1 MNILSLVH
9 GGAVSRELS
18 SGSVAIF
25 ICTALFLQLFEI
37 FIAFCPYG
45 FIKICGEMEKWK
57 HLNVI
62 LINLTQSRQSWK

>member
-18 SGSVAIF
+18 FVSVAIF

-37 FIAFCPYG
+37 FIALCPYG
-45 FIKICGEMEKWK
+45 FIKISGEMEKWM

-62 LINLTQSRQSWK
+62 LINLTQSRQS

>member
-18 SGSVAIF
+18 FVSVAIF

-37 FIAFCPYG
+37 FIALCPYG
-45 FIKICGEMEKWK
+45 FIKISGEMEK
-57 HLNVI
+57 
-62 LINLTQSRQSWK
+62 